1 MTSEPKYPAK
11 SEWGDGPWQ
20 EEQDELNWRDFM
32 SGYDCLI
39 LRHQY
44 HGQLNGYV
52 KVPVKNK
59 LYRAH
64 YDAIHRRLPGL
75 SVHGG
80 LTFAGKLAGR
90 RGYWVGFDTA
100 HHLDLAPGLIALTD
114 KVNAELNLPRSSV
127 WRGGVYRN
135 MAYVWQE
142 TTSLAMQLTR
152 MER

>member
-1 MTSEPKYPAK
+1 MTEADRYPPK

-20 EEQDELNWRDFM
+20 TEQDELAWRDFM

-39 LRHQY
+39 RRHLF

-52 KVPVKNK
+52 RLPVKNK
-59 LYRAH
+59 LYRAG
-64 YDAIHRRLPGL
+64 YDAVHRRLPEL
-75 SVHGG
+75 NIHGG
-80 LTFAGKLAGR
+80 ITFAGQLAGR
-90 RGYWVGFDTA
+90 RGHWVGFDTA
-100 HHLDLAPGLIALTD
+100 HYMDLAPGLVALND
-114 KVNAELNLPRSSV
+114 KINLELNLPRSSV
-127 WRGGVYRN
+127 WKGGVYRN